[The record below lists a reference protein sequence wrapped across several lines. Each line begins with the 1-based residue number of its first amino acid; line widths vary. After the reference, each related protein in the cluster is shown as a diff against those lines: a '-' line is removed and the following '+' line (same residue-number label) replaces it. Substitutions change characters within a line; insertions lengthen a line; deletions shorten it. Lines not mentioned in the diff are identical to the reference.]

1 MTQAAL
7 LAEQSFTDLAKQ
19 VDSALATVN
28 SLEPEA
34 KTAALELKK
43 AVDNLNTHAITKLV
57 RLMREN
63 GAEEVLYAALE
74 QPEIY
79 TLFITH
85 GIIKPSLESQVAQA
99 LELVRPYTQSHGG
112 DVELVEI
119 RDDVAYVRLHGS
131 CSGCS
136 MSAQTLKHGVEDA
149 IRQRVPQIQRI
160 EEIKEDSVA
169 GFIPLESIGDSDL
182 AEVGWVEGPLAE
194 QVIEGRPFRVQGEHH
209 NAIVLRLEGRLFAYH
224 NACPHMG
231 MPLERGECEGS
242 VLTCPWHGF
251 RFDMTSGECITAP
264 HVQLQP
270 YPLRLEQGRIWLRPH
285 DA

>member
-1 MTQAAL
+1 MTQAAV

-19 VDSALATVN
+19 VDSALATVHA
-28 SLEPEA
+28 LEPTA
-34 KTAALELKK
+34 KEAALELKQ
-43 AVDNLNTHAITKLV
+43 AVDDLNTHAITKLV
-57 RLMREN
+57 RLMRDN

-149 IRQRVPQIQRI
+149 IRQHVPQIQRI

-169 GFIPLESIGDSDL
+169 GFIPLESIGESDL

-194 QVIEGRPFRVQGEHH
+194 QVIEGRPFRLQGEHH
-209 NAIVLRLEGRLFAYH
+209 NAILLRLEGRLFAYH
-224 NACPHMG
+224 NSCPHMG

-270 YPLRLEQGRIWLRPH
+270 YPLRLEQGRIWVRPH
-285 DA
+285 DG